1 MENPFSLKGKT
12 TGQTPNNITIIKSIG
27 ISLVYVSR
35 LKKNL
40 FLSFF
45 FLLSH
50 ILIISLKGGNT
61 LLSPLYFLLLA
72 HHSLLS
78 LLAIFFL

>member
-12 TGQTPNNITIIKSIG
+12 TGQTPNNITIIKSIR
-27 ISLVYVSR
+27 ISLVYVSW

-40 FLSFF
+40 SLSFF

-72 HHSLLS
+72 HLS